1 MASKATASMTPTQ
14 LGTLG
19 KLPVELRLE
28 IFKQLDYGSAIFL
41 AATNRY
47 FRSMIDPLSQI
58 SDADKTAFLRRAEHF
73 AQHEP
78 PSGKGLACYGCFR
91 VKQENLF
98 EPGLYSGSESC
109 RRRSWTADATS
120 ETGTRHGSFVLR
132 ARKSQR
138 SFITALGQSM
148 PWAFTGFK
156 FGVAI
161 SVICLARRSCTPKV
175 AAAAVTVLW
184 SLKRP
189 LFPICVLRARAL
201 FCEKT
206 GHESSGLR
214 RARSDKGI
222 FEITKENL

>member
-98 EPGLYSGSESC
+98 EPGLYSG
-109 RRRSWTADATS
+109 
-120 ETGTRHGSFVLR
+120 F
-132 ARKSQR
+132 RKLPPPQLDR
-138 SFITALGQSM
+138 GHDFRDRDP
-148 PWAFTGFK
+148 PWQFC
-156 FGVAI
+156 VA
-161 SVICLARRSCTPKV
+161 CAQEPKV
-175 AAAAVTVLW
+175 FYHGAWAIYAMGIHGIQVW
-184 SLKRP
+184 SCDICNMSGATQLHPKGCGRCGHCVVEFKTAS
-189 LFPICVLRARAL
+189 FPNMCPT
-201 FCEKT
+201 C
-206 GHESSGLR
+206 
-214 RARSDKGI
+214 KGS
-222 FEITKENL
+222 LL